1 MAQDDEQRAASKQIR
16 AVIDRIEDDKIAV
29 LMVGED
35 EQTQLDVPVSLL
47 PEGAK
52 DGDHLR
58 VTFTIDRASRDTARA
73 RIKRLQVELKA
84 ESGTQD
90 KKDFKL

>member
-1 MAQDDEQRAASKQIR
+1 MAQDDERRAASKQMR
-16 AVIDRIEDDKIAV
+16 AVIDRIEEDAIAV
-29 LMVGED
+29 LLVGDD
-35 EQTQLDVPVSLL
+35 ERTQLDVPVSLL

-58 VTFTIDRASRDTARA
+58 VTFTIDRASRDSAKA
-73 RIKRLQVELKA
+73 RIKRLQEQLKT